1 MVEQWHHLPQL
12 VDDHQPALARTLQD
26 SQIEQHIQMFFE
38 VSEKWQFCRRD
49 MLELSVKGDSQHL
62 EKAHSL
68 PVVFTI
74 GEMTDWFLKS
84 AVQDI
89 ESKELYGISDVI

>member
-1 MVEQWHHLPQL
+1 
-12 VDDHQPALARTLQD
+12 
-26 SQIEQHIQMFFE
+26 
-38 VSEKWQFCRRD
+38 